1 MSPALSGDVSAVLRA
16 FHQLY
21 GEGVPEVQELA
32 AARGAS
38 GDGREFGGAVATGYN
53 EARTM
58 HTAVAE
64 SHAGRDNAVQQAAGR
79 AGDGT
84 VTGRN
89 RIGGQIADFES
100 RVRAISTVG
109 DTRFSGPALLSAAQ
123 VALANTTR
131 QVNADIATAQ
141 AVAAQIMPPTVPEPV
156 RRRGSLP
163 PRRRRGRGRGRGTSY
178 GGNGGHQ
185 RRSMTPH
192 DRSAGGEA
200 VRIASSLIGTPYVWG
215 GNGPADGGYDCS
227 SLVRHA
233 ISEATGEQVVL
244 PRTTYDQIHSGRR
257 VEIWEARA
265 GDLVFPADSF
275 GYDGPEH
282 VQLADGRGGIIEA
295 PYPGAAVRWAPM
307 PTNAT
312 VVRVLFPRE

>member
-1 MSPALSGDVSAVLRA
+1 MSGDVSAVLRA
-16 FHQLY
+16 FHKLY

-32 AARGAS
+32 AARKI
-38 GDGREFGGAVATGYN
+38 GDDAREFAGAGAKSYN

-58 HTAVAE
+58 QAAVAE
-64 SHAGRDNAVQQAAGR
+64 AHAGRDNAVQQAAGR

-100 RVRAISTVG
+100 RVKAISTVG

-131 QVNADIATAQ
+131 QVNSDIANAQ
-141 AVAAQIMPPTVPEPV
+141 AVAAQIMPPAVPEPV
-156 RRRGSLP
+156 RRRGSLG
-163 PRRRRGRGRGRGTSY
+163 PRRRRGRGRGRGTTYTS
-178 GGNGGHQ
+178 NGGHP
-185 RRSMTPH
+185 RRAKTPY

-200 VRIASSLIGTPYVWG
+200 VRIASSLIGTPYVGG

-227 SLVRHA
+227 SLVKHA
-233 ISEATGEQVVL
+233 IAGATGDQVVL

-257 VEIWEARA
+257 VEIWEVRA

-275 GYDGPEH
+275 GYNGPEH